1 MKTLKMRVMINSRK
15 TLELQRLMATRAV
28 KGEEAKVKDKI
39 KEATLECIK
48 GKYEKALHHIMMREC
63 IIIN

>member
-1 MKTLKMRVMINSRK
+1 
-15 TLELQRLMATRAV
+15 MATRAV